1 MSTVIDGGTTT
12 ELTPGRQIRPVMD
25 CDKAVQLVK
34 SLYGFTVLDVHQMDS
49 YSDRNFHVRVSAE
62 NHRNPH
68 VQHVSS
74 HGYVLKVMNSIDS
87 LKPHVG
93 ENFFYITGITAASK
107 LFTALTLKFG
117 RQEEY
122 LTTARGAFTMEAAG
136 TVAPI
141 PLT

>member
-1 MSTVIDGGTTT
+1 MLTVINGGTTT
-12 ELTPGRQIRPVMD
+12 ELTPGRQIRPAMD
-25 CDKAVQLVK
+25 CDKAVQLAR

-49 YSDRNFHVRVSAE
+49 YDDRNFHVRVCAE

-93 ENFFYITGITAASK
+93 ENFFCIITTASK